1 MTNSKITATTKKTT
15 ATKPTTTATK
25 QSKRDTVAGQVA
37 MYANANIEVQPN
49 TKLSPA
55 ELIHFR
61 NISQAREASGIRRFD
76 VSLMENLAKL
86 MAQNDIATA
95 TLAKEGLTTVNQ
107 RGTTV
112 VSALL
117 NATVQLNSSI
127 QSLTRTLGIS
137 TTQTQAST
145 IDAKVRNAE
154 SNGIRELKNNPD
166 DEGLLA

>member
-1 MTNSKITATTKKTT
+1 MTTTSKTT
-15 ATKPTTTATK
+15 ATKVVTK
-25 QSKRDTVAGQVA
+25 AARPAKRDTVAGQVA
-37 MYANANIEVQPN
+37 LHANASLEVQPN

-61 NISQAREASGIRRFD
+61 NIAQAREAISIRRFD
-76 VSLMENLAKL
+76 ISLMENLAKL
-86 MAQNDIATA
+86 MVQNDIATA

-127 QSLTRTLGIS
+127 QSLSRTLGLS

-145 IDAKVRNAE
+145 IDAKMRNVEANSVRERKSDAE
-154 SNGIRELKNNPD
+154 D
-166 DEGLLA
+166 GLLA